1 MAQFYG
7 ASGIGEYD
15 EVTGASSVSSFAID
29 IDPSVSIT
37 LVTAEWAFTT
47 EGSSNV
53 YGLLRVRN
61 SSNTTLN
68 VSHRTWT
75 STTTSSLNSSNAT
88 ATFLNVVSVGAAN
101 NTSYTGEHFRAK
113 VYVVNTKQS
122 SVPFAHPSV
131 FGEVSHES
139 SNGQIYNVCFS
150 LRVIDTVGTIS
161 NLLFYPQSGSVRW
174 YRANSYSLA
183 DT

>member
-1 MAQFYG
+1 MPQIYG
-7 ASGIGEYD
+7 AAGIGEYD
-15 EVTGASSVSSFAID
+15 EVTGASSVSSFAVD
-29 IDPSVSIT
+29 IDPNVAIS

-68 VSHRTWT
+68 VSNRTWT
-75 STTTSSLNSSNAT
+75 STTTSALNSSNSAS
-88 ATFLNVVSVGAAN
+88 TFLNVVSLGAAS
-101 NTSYTGEHFRAK
+101 NTSFTGEHFRAK
-113 VYVVNTKQS
+113 MLIANSKQTS
-122 SVPFAHPSV
+122 IPFAHPTV
-131 FGEVSHES
+131 YGEVSHES
-139 SNGQIYNVCFS
+139 SNAAIYNVCFS
-150 LRVIDTVGTIS
+150 LRVIDTTSFIS
-161 NLLFYPQSGSVRW
+161 NLLISPQGGSISW